1 MTDQT
6 RQLGVM
12 QIVLD
17 LKRAGAQ
24 QVVRTLAEYLQK
36 NGCKVIVCSF
46 ADGPVRADIE
56 RLGIKVEIL
65 RRPRY
70 SIFFLPM
77 FLREMLRIR
86 RELANLIRIY
96 QVDVAQTHILEVLD
110 FLVLSLR
117 YGTPLRVVLW
127 TMQNNELLPKH
138 KHWLMKPKRF
148 VYKWLYRLLT
158 SQVDGF
164 IAVSEQVRE
173 STIKQLGIAGD
184 KIFTLCNGVDMA
196 PFEHLRNGKAPLCEQ
211 LNLPAD
217 SRLIAVVGRLTEQKG
232 HRYLIEAAPAI
243 LAAHPKTHFL
253 FIGQGELR
261 DELQS
266 QIQHL
271 NLLSHFHFLGVRSDI
286 PALLAAIDMFVQ
298 PSLWEGLSVALLEAM
313 AAAKPI
319 VATAVS
325 GTTQAMINSQT
336 GLVVPFADSPALT
349 KAIVQL
355 LADPAQAQVMG
366 RTARQHVALNFSAQK
381 QAEEHL
387 ALYRRLLSQP

>member
-6 RQLGVM
+6 RQLSVM

-24 QVVRTLAEYLQK
+24 QVVRNLAEYLQK

-158 SQVDGF
+158 SRVDGF
-164 IAVSEQVRE
+164 IAVSEQVRDL
-173 STIKQLGIAGD
+173 TIKQLGLAGD
-184 KIFTLCNGVDMA
+184 KIFTICNGVDMA

-243 LAAHPKTHFL
+243 LAVYPKTHFL

-266 QIQHL
+266 QIQQM
-271 NLLSHFHFLGVRSDI
+271 NLSNHFHFLGVRSDV
-286 PALLAAIDMFVQ
+286 PALLGAIDIFVQ

-325 GTTQAMINSQT
+325 GTTQAMVNNQT

-349 KAIVQL
+349 KAIIQL
-355 LADPAQAQVMG
+355 LADPAQAQTMG
-366 RTARQHVALNFSAQK
+366 RTAKQHVTLNFSAQK
-381 QAEEHL
+381 QVEDHMD
-387 ALYRRLLSQP
+387 LYRRLLSVK